1 MKTFQNLYIALNGYD
16 IESLIEQLTKSCGRN
31 WKRAVDREKNAKY
44 FGEKA
49 FAFEYIEKSAL
60 PNAGLTLFEKEPGV
74 WYVPNIVPIES
85 GQLSVD
91 EYNKLLIDFKEALVD
106 SAVQNTSI
114 KVELTKDQ
122 VFLEDILGNEAVDA
136 LKRFSSGAN
145 KSTGHAHPCDEERWF
160 EFLLIAQKIEK
171 KQVSEVLEA
180 TLKEQGWSEEWA
192 HELACEFEYS
202 EKLLDFA
209 NGA

>member
-1 MKTFQNLYIALNGYD
+1 MKTFQNLFIDLNGYD
-16 IESLIEQLTKSCGRN
+16 IEKFVDLLTKNCGKN
-31 WKRAVDREKNAKY
+31 WKRAVAREENARY
-44 FGEKA
+44 FNEQA
-49 FAFEYIEKSAL
+49 FAFDYIGENEL
-60 PNAGLTLFEKEPGV
+60 QNAGLTLFEKEPSV
-74 WYVPNIVPIES
+74 WYVPNIVPIVS
-85 GQLSVD
+85 GQLSID
-91 EYNKLLIDFKEALVD
+91 EYNKLLIDFKETLVD

-122 VFLEDILGNEAVDA
+122 VFLEDILGKEAVDA

-160 EFLLIAQKIEK
+160 EFLLSAQKIEK

-209 NGA
+209 NGV